1 MFQIKAIKYRRAY
14 IAMFDLVITLK
25 HPAKVMLEF
34 LNGIFLIIFYG
45 FIEIVF
51 CNCLSFIS
59 TFQSNYKQIGFTI
72 NYMESIVF
80 LIAYQRYLTG
90 FDG

>member
-1 MFQIKAIKYRRAY
+1 MIDSDIY
-14 IAMFDLVITLK
+14 LK
-25 HPAKVMLEF
+25 HH
-34 LNGIFLIIFYG
+34 NHG

-90 FDG
+90 FDGRKFGNGAEFSSRFGLSSVSVYRTTILDV